1 MNNQCLSNIG
11 GLKNCFL
18 ENEEKFEKGFASVF
32 AEVIKN
38 LWKTKTTSYAP
49 KSFIVGFDYEFD
61 S

>member
-11 GLKNCFL
+11 GLKIYFL
-18 ENEEKFEKGFASVF
+18 ENEEKFEKGFPSVF
-32 AEVIKN
+32 VEVIAN
-38 LWKTKTTSYAP
+38 LWKTKATSYAP